1 VTVRVWPNPD
11 GSCHSRNV
19 ANPTKGPA
27 MRIADLI
34 ARKGSAVLTVP
45 PEAPVSNL
53 LEVLAERNVG
63 AAVVCE
69 GDRLA
74 GIVSERDVVRHLHH
88 RGASLLDAP
97 VSEIM
102 TTVVATCRLEDDVQT
117 LSRTMTERRI
127 RHIPVVDDQ
136 ERLTGIVSIGD
147 VVKTRIDQLEE
158 HRDQLEAYISG

>member
-1 VTVRVWPNPD
+1 
-11 GSCHSRNV
+11 
-19 ANPTKGPA
+19 

-45 PEAPVSNL
+45 PDAPVSNL

-127 RHIPVVDDQ
+127 RHIPVVDHQ

>member
-1 VTVRVWPNPD
+1 
-11 GSCHSRNV
+11 
-19 ANPTKGPA
+19 

-45 PEAPVSNL
+45 PDAPVSNL

-74 GIVSERDVVRHLHH
+74 GIVSERDVVRHLHQ
-88 RGASLLDAP
+88 RGASLLEAP

>member
-1 VTVRVWPNPD
+1 
-11 GSCHSRNV
+11 
-19 ANPTKGPA
+19 

-45 PEAPVSNL
+45 PDAPVSTL

-88 RGASLLDAP
+88 RGASLLEAP

-102 TTVVATCRLEDDVQT
+102 TTVVATCRFEDDVQT

-127 RHIPVVDDQ
+127 RHIPVVDEQ

-158 HRDQLEAYISG
+158 HRNQLEAYISG

>member
-1 VTVRVWPNPD
+1 
-11 GSCHSRNV
+11 
-19 ANPTKGPA
+19 

-45 PEAPVSNL
+45 PDAPVSNL

-74 GIVSERDVVRHLHH
+74 GIVSERDVVRHLHQ

-102 TTVVATCRLEDDVQT
+102 TTVVATCRFEDDVQT

-127 RHIPVVDDQ
+127 RHIPVVDEQ

-147 VVKTRIDQLEE
+147 VVKSRIDQLEE
-158 HRDQLEAYISG
+158 HRNQLEAYISG

>member
-1 VTVRVWPNPD
+1 
-11 GSCHSRNV
+11 
-19 ANPTKGPA
+19 

-45 PEAPVSNL
+45 PDAPVSNL

-102 TTVVATCRLEDDVQT
+102 TTVVATCRREDDVQT
-117 LSRTMTERRI
+117 LSRTMTDRRI

-147 VVKTRIDQLEE
+147 VVKSRIDQLEE
-158 HRDQLEAYISG
+158 HRNQLEAYISG

>member
-1 VTVRVWPNPD
+1 
-11 GSCHSRNV
+11 
-19 ANPTKGPA
+19 

-45 PEAPVSNL
+45 PDAPVSNL

-88 RGASLLDAP
+88 RGASLLEAP

>member
-1 VTVRVWPNPD
+1 
-11 GSCHSRNV
+11 
-19 ANPTKGPA
+19 

-45 PEAPVSNL
+45 PDAPVSNL

-102 TTVVATCRLEDDVQT
+102 TTVVATCRAEDDVQT
-117 LSRTMTERRI
+117 LSRTMTDRRI

>member
-1 VTVRVWPNPD
+1 VTVRLLPNPD

-45 PEAPVSNL
+45 PDAPVSNL

-117 LSRTMTERRI
+117 LSRTMTDRRI

>member
-1 VTVRVWPNPD
+1 
-11 GSCHSRNV
+11 
-19 ANPTKGPA
+19 

-45 PEAPVSNL
+45 PDAPVSNL

-117 LSRTMTERRI
+117 LSRTMTDRRI
-127 RHIPVVDDQ
+127 RHIPVVDDK

>member
-1 VTVRVWPNPD
+1 
-11 GSCHSRNV
+11 
-19 ANPTKGPA
+19 

-45 PEAPVSNL
+45 PDAPVSNL

-74 GIVSERDVVRHLHH
+74 GIVSERDVVRHLHR

-117 LSRTMTERRI
+117 LSRTMTDRRI

>member
-1 VTVRVWPNPD
+1 
-11 GSCHSRNV
+11 
-19 ANPTKGPA
+19 

-45 PEAPVSNL
+45 PDAPVSNL

-74 GIVSERDVVRHLHH
+74 GIVSERDVVRHLHR
-88 RGASLLDAP
+88 RGAGLLDAP